1 MKEFEMKRFDYLIP
15 KTMDELFSLLNQYG
29 NKAALIA
36 GGTDIM
42 VMIKKNEISPEVL
55 ISLKAIEGLDE
66 IKFNGDLKIGSMV
79 THRLIEKSNLIRKH
93 FTALSD
99 AVDVLGSVQIRNVA
113 TIGGNICNAAPSCD
127 TGPPLLVLNARLKLK
142 SSKSERIVP
151 IDQFFKGPGE
161 TALEPGEILTEIL
174 IPKPLPNTGSSYW
187 KHQRRKA
194 LDLPIVGI
202 AVLISLNKS
211 TISRT
216 DIFSPQNNISTIL
229 HQLEKEDLICNE
241 IRIALG
247 VSAPTPIRVYK
258 AEELLRGKKLT
269 RELIEEVAEMAS
281 KEAKP
286 RDTIRG
292 EAWYRREI
300 INIYVKRMA
309 MRSIE
314 RILSPE
320 EVPAIR
326 RW

>member
-161 TALEPGEILTEIL
+161 IALEPGEILTEIL

-269 RELIEEVAEMAS
+269 RELIEEVTEMAS

-300 INIYVKRMA
+300 INVYVKRMA